1 MSKQKQKEQLEDKA
15 NLAAVCAGT
24 LQFLLTQTKEQI
36 RKEDARIWMFL
47 KRVIISIS
55 YAPRRSGSVGDTL
68 CLQNVHQD
76 LTLKKQ
82 KCTKKIRLK
91 SFVLCVFSFLIFP
104 F

>member
-24 LQFLLTQTKEQI
+24 LQFLLTQTKKQLT
-36 RKEDARIWMFL
+36 KEDARIWMFL

-68 CLQNVHQD
+68 CEQNVHQD
-76 LTLKKQ
+76 LTLKK
-82 KCTKKIRLK
+82 KKSGPRRIA
-91 SFVLCVFSFLIFP
+91 
-104 F
+104 